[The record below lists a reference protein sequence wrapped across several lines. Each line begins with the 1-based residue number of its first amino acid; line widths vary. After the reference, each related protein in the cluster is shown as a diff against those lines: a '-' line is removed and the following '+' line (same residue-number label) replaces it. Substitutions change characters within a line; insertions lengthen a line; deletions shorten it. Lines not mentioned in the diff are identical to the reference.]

1 MHCLCIA
8 YALPVHCLCIAC
20 ALPVHLE
27 VPYVAR
33 PIRRFLPWNAWV
45 LVVWNPVLPSWW
57 FPKASMIQID
67 HYFLGWNQQPATMVS
82 IIPLEDLS
90 KWKGL
95 APSWGPQHHHV
106 WTFIVYLINGGHAS
120 SIIPMPEDNTNIHI
134 YIIIY
139 ILLYIYIQCGLPIL
153 CLGYLGITRQH
164 VCSFLVPAL
173 SIHDRRRKAF
183 EVGPSTGP
191 GGPPLHALGHRNGCI
206 PSGNLT

>member
-1 MHCLCIA
+1 MWRFPKMGGTSKSSILEGLSIIKYTIHLWRYPHLWKHPFVACVCLCIA
-8 YALPVHCLCIAC
+8 YALPMHCLCIACALPMHCLCIAC

-134 YIIIY
+134 YI
-139 ILLYIYIQCGLPIL
+139 
-153 CLGYLGITRQH
+153 
-164 VCSFLVPAL
+164 
-173 SIHDRRRKAF
+173 
-183 EVGPSTGP
+183 
-191 GGPPLHALGHRNGCI
+191 
-206 PSGNLT
+206 

>member
-8 YALPVHCLCIAC
+8 Y

-120 SIIPMPEDNTNIHI
+120 SIIPMPEDNTNTYI

-139 ILLYIYIQCGLPIL
+139 ILLYIYTMWVAHFVFGIFGDNKAACLFISGASSINTWQAKEGFWSWTVHRSRWSTIA
-153 CLGYLGITRQH
+153 CLG
-164 VCSFLVPAL
+164 P
-173 SIHDRRRKAF
+173 
-183 EVGPSTGP
+183 
-191 GGPPLHALGHRNGCI
+191 
-206 PSGNLT
+206 